1 MAFNLFRKQPNMQE
15 VFQAT
20 DNLAKKT
27 CLLGIH
33 LHIKQKDSFLNKSEL
48 TRVDAVIFATYMNQL
63 IIASAAHSRK
73 VADQVID
80 RYVEFVCQILEDDG
94 GCFDGGI
101 APSRIRPMMKNR
113 FAFYT
118 QIIQSKRNITAGIS
132 AIVEEFEYIIKTDI
146 LEGQYKEFSSSSP
159 LPILGFDK
167 DFICKIEVQNY
178 PAFVNE
184 LLDAQMKALLELIK

>member
-1 MAFNLFRKQPNMQE
+1 MAFNLFRKQLNMQE

-27 CLLGIH
+27 CLIGMH
-33 LHIKQKDSFLNKSEL
+33 LHIKQKDSFLDKSEL

-63 IIASAAHSRK
+63 IIASAAHNRK
-73 VADQVID
+73 IADQVID
-80 RYVEFVCQILEDDG
+80 RYVEFVCQILEDGG

-101 APSRIRPMMKNR
+101 APTTIRPMMKNR

-118 QIIQSKRNITAGIS
+118 QVIQSKRNITAGIS
-132 AIVEEFEYIIKTDI
+132 AIVEEFGYIIKTDI
-146 LEGQYKEFSSSSP
+146 LERQYKEFSSSSP

-167 DFICKIEVQNY
+167 DFMCQIEVQNF
-178 PAFVNE
+178 PAFVND
-184 LLDAQMKALLELIK
+184 LVDAPMKALIELIK